1 MATIRMAQSRQ
12 ETQEFSLENLY
23 SVAVNATHVIFHLV
37 VKELKTVAFYCGC
50 QRNHEK

>member
-23 SVAVNATHVIFHLV
+23 SVAVNATHVIFPPCSERAENGGLLLWLS
-37 VKELKTVAFYCGC
+37 KEL
-50 QRNHEK
+50 